1 MQEIIMELK
10 YLELDQKL
18 LLVPDGPLDEN
29 EALVARVSE
38 MMERVENIEAGIVVL
53 STSGSFTE

>member
-1 MQEIIMELK
+1 MELK

-18 LLVPDGPLDEN
+18 LLVPKDCLDEN

-38 MMERVENIEAGIVVL
+38 MMERIENTEADFVVL

>member
-1 MQEIIMELK
+1 MELK